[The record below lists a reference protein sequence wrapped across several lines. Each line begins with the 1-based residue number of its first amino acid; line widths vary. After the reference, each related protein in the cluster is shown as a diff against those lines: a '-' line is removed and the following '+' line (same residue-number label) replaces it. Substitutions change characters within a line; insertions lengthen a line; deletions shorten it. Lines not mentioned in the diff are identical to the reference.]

1 MKLHSLNPGLAF
13 ILGAIALTGCSV
25 LKPKPDLTQFYVLRS
40 QSTTPRAEVQA
51 STALPEI
58 RVGPGR
64 VAGYLETTPIAV
76 QDGANRIQYLDVH
89 HWAEPLSKGLSR
101 TLGENLARKLNV
113 AHIILYPDPSLDAS
127 GYEVRYTVDRFEG
140 TLAGPVTLQVSW
152 EVVQRPSAK
161 VIASARSLYVIPGA
175 DQAKDVTAYVDRL
188 ALSVEQWSDEIA
200 AAIRSGAA
208 AKP

>member
-1 MKLHSLNPGLAF
+1 MKLHSLNPGLAL

-76 QDGANRIQYLDVH
+76 QDGANRIQYLALH
-89 HWAEPLSKGLSR
+89 HWAEPLSKGISR
-101 TLGENLARKLNV
+101 TLGENLADVLNLSHV
-113 AHIILYPDPSLDAS
+113 TLYPDPITAAA
-127 GYEVRYTVDRFEG
+127 GYEVQYTIKRFEG
-140 TLAGPVTLQVSW
+140 TLDGTVTLDVSW
-152 EVVQRPSAK
+152 QVFQQPEGRVV
-161 VIASARSLYVIPGA
+161 ASERSVYVIPPGHG
-175 DQAKDVTAYVDRL
+175 DVAAYVDRL
-188 ALSVEQWSDEIA
+188 ALGVEQWSDEIA
-200 AAIRSGAA
+200 AAIRSDAVA
-208 AKP
+208 IP